1 MGARPHD
8 HDERTPVTGVDAV
21 VDLLSRVLVGLHDLG
36 ARPKEVDADTA
47 LLDQGASDPR
57 S

>member
-21 VDLLSRVLVGLHDLG
+21 ADLLSRVLVGLHDLG